1 MIRATE
7 RLEDDSSGDT
17 DLGRRCVTEDT
28 RDKTVT
34 TAVNQFLDSI
44 AEEQK
49 ASEQFEDRLNKLLN
63 PKTPD
68 DLFVTTSDDAYDIT
82 PMFGDVTSLL
92 SSPVFTMPLMTKLD
106 RRQGGDIGRKCFP
119 PQSLAANIEELNHS
133 VKSQKA
139 ADSLFETKLRLYMNE
154 DLLW

>member
-7 RLEDDSSGDT
+7 RLEEDASSDM
-17 DLGRRCVTEDT
+17 DLGRRRLTGDT
-28 RDKTVT
+28 SNKSVT

-63 PKTPD
+63 PTTPD
-68 DLFVTTSDDAYDIT
+68 DLFMTTGDEAYDIT

-92 SSPVFTMPLMTKLD
+92 SSPVFTVPLKSKLD
-106 RRQGGDIGRKCFP
+106 RGGDIGSKCFP
-119 PQSLAANIEELNHS
+119 PQSLADNIDELSHS

-139 ADSLFETKLRLYMNE
+139 ADSLFEMKLRLYMNE